1 MMDSPTVRAANQQA
15 KHATRRTPV
24 RLVVRALLGAAIVAT
39 LLCGLGIGLARLGVA
54 LPAHAIS
61 RAAWH
66 GVLMVPVFFGAV
78 ISLERAVAIGRAWC
92 FAAPVGAALAGVL
105 LLAGAPVPLAQAVL
119 LVASIPLLVGSI
131 AVMRRQVALYLIA
144 LAVAAA
150 CWCVGNLVWIV
161 SGDPF
166 AAVPAW
172 LTFLVL
178 TIVAERLELMRMRP
192 MRPMARHLFGGCVAL
207 LLTGLAV
214 ALWQPD
220 PGLRLVSASFVLQ
233 AMWLAKYDIA
243 RYTVRQRGLTRFIA
257 IALLAGYGWFAAS
270 GLLGL
275 DGALVEGHVWHDAAL
290 HALTLGFVFSMVF
303 GHAPIILPAV
313 TGLRVKFSP
322 LFYVPLVLLHGA
334 VATRVAGVLCG
345 DFDVRRF
352 GSEAAAVALATF
364 ILVLLSAVWSARRG
378 RRSAMPSN

>member
-1 MMDSPTVRAANQQA
+1 MKRGSPL
-15 KHATRRTPV
+15 
-24 RLVVRALLGAAIVAT
+24 RLAPRVLLGAVIVAT
-39 LLCGLGIGLARLGVA
+39 LLCGLGTGLARFGVA
-54 LPAHAIS
+54 LPAHAVA
-61 RAAWH
+61 RAGWH

-92 FAAPVGAALAGVL
+92 FAAPVGAALASVL
-105 LLAGAPVPLAQAVL
+105 LLAGAPVPLAQVAL

-131 AVMRRQVALYLIA
+131 FVMRRQFALYLIT
-144 LAVAAA
+144 LAIAAA
-150 CWCVGNLVWIV
+150 CWTFGNLVWIV

-166 AAVPAW
+166 SAVPAW
-172 LTFLVL
+172 LAFLVL

-192 MRPMARHLFGGCVAL
+192 MRPMAPYLFGGCVTL
-207 LLTGLAV
+207 LLTGLAI

-220 PGLRLVSASFVLQ
+220 FGSRVFSASYLLL
-233 AMWLAKYDIA
+233 ALWLAKYDIA

-257 IALLAGYGWFAAS
+257 VALLVGYGWFGAS

-275 DGALVEGHVWHDAAL
+275 DGALVAGHPWHDAAL

-313 TGLRVKFSP
+313 TRLRVKYSP

-334 VATRVAGVLCG
+334 VAARVVGVLYG
-345 DFDVRRF
+345 DFGLRRF
-352 GSEAAAVALATF
+352 GSEAAAAALAIF
-364 ILVLLSAVWSARRG
+364 IFVLLTAIWSARRG
-378 RRSAMPSN
+378 RR